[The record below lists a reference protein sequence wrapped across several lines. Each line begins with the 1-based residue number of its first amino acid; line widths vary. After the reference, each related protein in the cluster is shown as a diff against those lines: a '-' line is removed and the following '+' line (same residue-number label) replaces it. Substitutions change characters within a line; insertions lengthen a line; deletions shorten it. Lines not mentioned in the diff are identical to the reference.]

1 LGGRTTSEDA
11 LFGRDAFLSRIQV
24 IMEPAYRLATVMLRD
39 HGAAEEAVHRAALQA
54 WERYQRV
61 SGQVTS
67 FRTWFLAVVA
77 HECRRTRL
85 TYWLRRPSRRSPVIA
100 SAAGANR
107 LPGAILRLRSR
118 DRAALFCFYSLDLPM
133 DDVARVLGVSTA
145 AARSRVYR
153 AGRRL
158 RLEGPEGY

>member
-1 LGGRTTSEDA
+1 LGGRTTSDDP
-11 LFGRDAFLSRIQV
+11 LFGQDTFLSRLQV
-24 IMEPAYRLATVMLRD
+24 ILEPAYRLATVMLRD
-39 HGAAEEAVHRAALQA
+39 HAAAEDAVHRAALEA
-54 WERYQRV
+54 WRRYQRM

-67 FRTWFLAVVA
+67 FRTWFLAMVA
-77 HECRRTRL
+77 RECRRTRL
-85 TYWLRRPSRRSPVIA
+85 TYWLRLPSRRSPVTA
-100 SAAGANR
+100 SADSASG

-133 DDVARVLGVSTA
+133 DDVARVLGVSIA

-158 RLEGPEGY
+158 RLEGTE